1 MDTRVY
7 AGSNDV
13 LCVQDL
19 EEVEVRQEP
28 QVWPDGAFKEK
39 LRIICPKFEL
49 NSTIVAKRTHF

>member
-19 EEVEVRQEP
+19 EEVEVRQEQ
-28 QVWPDGAFKEK
+28 QVWPDGAFKGK
-39 LRIICPKFEL
+39 LRIGK
-49 NSTIVAKRTHF
+49 